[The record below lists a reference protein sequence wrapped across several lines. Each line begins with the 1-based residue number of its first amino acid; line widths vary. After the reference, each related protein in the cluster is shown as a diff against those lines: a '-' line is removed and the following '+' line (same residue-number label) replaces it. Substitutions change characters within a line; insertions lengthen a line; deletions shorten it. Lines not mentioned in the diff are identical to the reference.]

1 MQYEKMLDISGVGL
15 ITTTGSQM
23 SFFSDK
29 QKGRTEN
36 VRPLFFINYTS
47 LRSSQYSHSRSVSP
61 LLRKL
66 FGRYVSDCVIHLG
79 FEQ

>member
-1 MQYEKMLDISGVGL
+1 MQYEKMLDISGGGL
-15 ITTTGSQM
+15 INPTGSQM